1 MLKLHFLRLL
11 HKKNGRGKIQSY
23 GPTSNI
29 IILFFNVLKNGYPIA
44 EIML

>member
-1 MLKLHFLRLL
+1 MLKLLFLRLL
-11 HKKNGRGKIQSY
+11 HKKNGRGKSY